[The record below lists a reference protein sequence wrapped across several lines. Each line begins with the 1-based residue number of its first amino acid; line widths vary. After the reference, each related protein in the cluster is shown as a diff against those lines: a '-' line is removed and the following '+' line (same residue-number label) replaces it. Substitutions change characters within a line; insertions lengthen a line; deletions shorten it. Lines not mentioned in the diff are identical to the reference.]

1 MDMIG
6 EMVASS
12 PFLGFNST
20 LLGVGRGVIQKN
32 IGNIHK
38 ATQGE
43 KDVQAYLGTH
53 RIGKKGTED
62 YTPLSPLMDLMAGQN
77 VEEYNYKHKQYVNY
91 MFNKAGFQA
100 PKSLEQDYPSP
111 HIRNAG
117 TQKKL
122 TDIKKT
128 EA

>member
-1 MDMIG
+1 
-6 EMVASS
+6 
-12 PFLGFNST
+12 
-20 LLGVGRGVIQKN
+20 
-32 IGNIHK
+32 
-38 ATQGE
+38 
-43 KDVQAYLGTH
+43 
-53 RIGKKGTED
+53 
-62 YTPLSPLMDLMAGQN
+62 